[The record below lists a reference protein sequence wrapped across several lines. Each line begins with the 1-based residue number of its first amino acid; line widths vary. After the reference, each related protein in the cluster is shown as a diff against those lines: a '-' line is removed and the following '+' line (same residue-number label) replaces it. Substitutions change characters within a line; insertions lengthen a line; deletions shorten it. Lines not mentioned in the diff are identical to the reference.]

1 MSPPATWNT
10 EKPPIQAINRITNSI
25 VQMLIAAPYRDGQM
39 KAAVE
44 ELFASRRGLE
54 GKSPRKV
61 LTLRK
66 DSGFARN

>member
-10 EKPPIQAINRITNSI
+10 VKPPIQAINSI

-44 ELFASRRGLE
+44 KLFVSRRGLE
-54 GKSPRKV
+54 GKSPRNV

-66 DSGFARN
+66 DAGFARN

>member
-44 ELFASRRGLE
+44 ELFASRRNEKEKAPATFSL
-54 GKSPRKV
+54 
-61 LTLRK
+61 
-66 DSGFARN
+66 